1 MRPKLLIL
9 DNYDSFTYNLVQIVE
24 SNSNWTFDVVKN
36 DQLTISDIERY
47 QKILFSPGP
56 GLPSEAGIME
66 AIILGFGKTKSILG
80 ICLGMQ
86 AIVEAFGGSLVNLPK
101 VYHGIKQQIT
111 VLDRSEA
118 LFDGIPADFEVGL
131 YHSWAA
137 DKKFI
142 PQCLKITAI
151 SNDDIVMALSHREFD
166 IKGVQFHPESYM
178 TAYGTQLLRNWLHDQ
193 R

>member
-1 MRPKLLIL
+1 MRPRLLIL

-24 SNSNWTFDVVKN
+24 SHSNWTFDVVKN

-111 VLDRSEA
+111 VVDRSEA
-118 LFDGIPADFEVGL
+118 LFDGIPDGFEVGL

-137 DKKFI
+137 DKEFM

-151 SNDDIVMALSHREFD
+151 SNDDIVMALSHRHFD

-178 TAYGTQLLRNWLHDQ
+178 TAYGIQMLANWLNAK
-193 R
+193 

>member
-1 MRPKLLIL
+1 MRPRLLIL

-24 SNSNWTFDVVKN
+24 LHSNWTFDVVKN
-36 DQLTISDIERY
+36 DQLAISDIERY
-47 QKILFSPGP
+47 QKIMFSPGP
-56 GLPSEAGIME
+56 GLPSEAGFMK
-66 AIILGFGKTKSILG
+66 AIILAFGKTKSIIG

-86 AIVEAFGGSLVNLPK
+86 AIVETFGGRLVNLPK

-118 LFDGIPADFEVGL
+118 LFAGIPAGFDAGL

-137 DKKFI
+137 DKEFM

-151 SNDDIVMALSHREFD
+151 SNDDIVMALSHRHFD

-178 TAYGTQLLRNWLHDQ
+178 TEYGTQMLTNWLNAK
-193 R
+193 